1 MVSVLARNI
10 ANRRQHQTLCELFD
24 KADVTKDGTISFAEY
39 QAMCDEYGVKL
50 QPEDRVAIKAI
61 ADEDGEIHKNDFV
74 MHLKQS
80 SMLREFEVA
89 NEDSEIHWKKKADL
103 AFRIFDVNRDGFV
116 NKKEFQWMTTNTI
129 LSQKKIDT
137 MFKRCDLDGDGKLNY
152 DEFIRLIF
160 RHREREEKQKQAEL
174 AKARAE
180 AKRRAK
186 EMKDT
191 KKKKKVKGKKKCE

>member
-1 MVSVLARNI
+1 MPPPCPPSVAGRTLTGTGVRICSLCHLSSSVFFSFPSSA
-10 ANRRQHQTLCELFD
+10 LCELFD

-61 ADEDGEIHKNDFV
+61 ADEDGEVNTCETVCDIHLSCPQIHKNDFV

-103 AFRIFDVNRDGFV
+103 AFR
-116 NKKEFQWMTTNTI
+116 
-129 LSQKKIDT
+129 
-137 MFKRCDLDGDGKLNY
+137 
-152 DEFIRLIF
+152 
-160 RHREREEKQKQAEL
+160 
-174 AKARAE
+174 
-180 AKRRAK
+180 
-186 EMKDT
+186 
-191 KKKKKVKGKKKCE
+191 